1 MLQNL
6 YTFFYEWLFSS
17 TQPAFMS
24 EQGVEFVCI
33 IASVV
38 VLFGVISLAFLPLKV
53 LFRIIFRW

>member
-6 YTFFYEWLFSS
+6 YSFFYEWLFSS

-24 EQGVEFVCI
+24 QQGVEFVCI
-33 IASVV
+33 VMSII
-38 VLFGVISLAFLPLKV
+38 VLVGVISLAFVPLKV

>member
-6 YTFFYEWLFSS
+6 YSFFYEWLFSN

-24 EQGVEFVCI
+24 QQGVEFTCI
-33 IASVV
+33 VMSLI
-38 VLFGVISLAFLPLKV
+38 VLVGVISLAFVPLKV

>member
-6 YTFFYEWLFSS
+6 YTFFYEWLFGS

-24 EQGVEFVCI
+24 EQGVEFTCI
-33 IASVV
+33 VV
-38 VLFGVISLAFLPLKV
+38 SIIVLVGVVALAFLPLKV